1 MRIKITNKI
10 CKHKRMRD
18 GAEIEN
24 IKGECD
30 GQ

>member
-1 MRIKITNKI
+1 
-10 CKHKRMRD
+10 MRD

-30 GQ
+30 GQWSREEECEFHQQ